1 MLQSVCVRERE
12 RGKERADLIRDK
24 ARAGFAELSLNPQ
37 GQRKCKGMNLTKKK
51 KKKVRKSKLPD
62 WIRTQ
67 MDRLGEEKRDE
78 VESSFLHLST
88 ALIFIAGWN

>member
-51 KKKVRKSKLPD
+51 KKK
-62 WIRTQ
+62 
-67 MDRLGEEKRDE
+67 GEKK
-78 VESSFLHLST
+78 
-88 ALIFIAGWN
+88 